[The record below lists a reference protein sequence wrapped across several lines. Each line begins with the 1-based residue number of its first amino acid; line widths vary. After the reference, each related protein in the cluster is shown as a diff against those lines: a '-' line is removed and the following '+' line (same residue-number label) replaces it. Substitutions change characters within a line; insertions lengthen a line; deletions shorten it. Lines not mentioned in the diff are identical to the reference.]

1 MNTSIAFKVALPMIL
16 ASIFIMVCFIALE
29 PQAMNIGFFIVIFL
43 ICVFVFFYGFST
55 GQKVAFP
62 VKRLLKRA
70 IDLSQGDLKSRFYM
84 ETKDEFGEL
93 ASIFNK
99 IADELEESRGNKE
112 KTEQSVDIKVKART
126 QELEET
132 INALEQKVKN
142 RTAELERKI
151 EESESVQREVDEL
164 KKKVGVL
171 RPKAKNPKQPVQ
183 KQIEEVE

>member
-1 MNTSIAFKVALPMIL
+1 MNIPLAFKVALPMVL
-16 ASIFIMVCFIALE
+16 ASVFIMVSFIAIE
-29 PQAMNIGFFIVIFL
+29 PDNMTVGFFVVLFF

-62 VKRLLKRA
+62 VKKLLKRA

-93 ASIFNK
+93 AQIFNK
-99 IADELEESRGNKE
+99 IADELEASKENKE
-112 KTEQSVDIKVKART
+112 KSEQTVDIKVKART

-132 INALEQKVKN
+132 IGALEQKVKN

-151 EESESVQREVDEL
+151 EESEAVQREVEDL
-164 KKKVGVL
+164 KKQMAVL
-171 RPKAKNPKQPVQ
+171 KPKAKTKVKKEIQ
-183 KQIEEVE
+183 EVE